1 MSILTRM
8 WRISELRFPV
18 WGITNQEHF
27 WWRISLTTLDMT
39 LLKTFLEPED
49 NNSECVSLSRILWVG
64 WVLPWYGNISCFPL
78 AKNHNKIFLGNIR
91 RWRQDQCQDIG
102 PIYSSRATL
111 THQYRLELVT
121 LMTTLT
127 WIYFK
132 TCVWCRVDTRKL
144 ICNVFICLSFKT
156 YLDQYS
162 IVILSSWCRNISLQ
176 SYPACSIV
184 FS

>member
-18 WGITNQEHF
+18 WRITNQEHF
-27 WWRISLTTLDMT
+27 WWRISLTTPDMT

-49 NNSECVSLSRILWVG
+49 SNSECVSLSRILWVG
-64 WVLPWYGNISCFPL
+64 WVLPWYGNISCFPV

-102 PIYSSRATL
+102 PLYSSRATL
-111 THQYRLELVT
+111 THHRLELVT

-132 TCVWCRVDTRKL
+132 TCVWCLLDTRKL
-144 ICNVFICLSFKT
+144 ICNVFVYLSK

-162 IVILSSWCRNISLQ
+162 HIIIVR
-176 SYPACSIV
+176 
-184 FS
+184 